1 MNGKHKKRSYTEE
14 FKLEAIRL
22 YEDTEKSQAEV
33 EDELGMT
40 AGLLSKWLSRYR
52 KKGPDAFPGKGNMS
66 GHEAE
71 IYRLK
76 EEIRI
81 LKQERDILKKNSHH
95 ILEPK
100 MKRYEFIKKN
110 R

>member
-1 MNGKHKKRSYTEE
+1 MNEKKQKRSYTEE

-22 YEDTEKSQAEV
+22 YESTEKSQAEV
-33 EDELGMT
+33 EQALGMT

-52 KKGPDAFPGKGNMS
+52 KAGDDAFPGKGKMS
-66 GHEAE
+66 GQDAE

-81 LKQERDILKKNSHH
+81 LKQERDILKKTVAIFSS
-95 ILEPK
+95 PK
-100 MKRYEFIKKN
+100 
-110 R
+110 

>member
-1 MNGKHKKRSYTEE
+1 MNGKQKKRSYTEE

-33 EDELGMT
+33 EDKLGMT

-81 LKQERDILKKNSHH
+81 LKQERDILKKTVTIFSN
-95 ILEPK
+95 PK
-100 MKRYEFIKKN
+100 
-110 R
+110 